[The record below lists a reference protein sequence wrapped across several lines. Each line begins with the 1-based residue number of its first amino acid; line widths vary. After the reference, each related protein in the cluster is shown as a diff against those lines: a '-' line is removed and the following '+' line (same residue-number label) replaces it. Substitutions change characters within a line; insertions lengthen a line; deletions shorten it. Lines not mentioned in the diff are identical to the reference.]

1 MAQTL
6 TRIINKPSWVEHMS
20 TDAAAS
26 RDFYSK
32 LFGWQVE
39 VNPDPQYGGYAI
51 ARLGGS
57 DIAGMGAT
65 MSPGQPTAWNLYIG
79 TDDVDALAGKVQAA
93 GGTVVAPPFDV
104 GDQGRMA
111 AFQDPT
117 GAFISAWQAAAMR
130 PFQSHIDNAFGWGE
144 LNARGV
150 EKAIPFYESLFGWTH
165 RTSDM
170 GPDQPPYNEFLK
182 DGESILGAMEMSSTF
197 PAEVPSNWT
206 VYFYV
211 NDVDAAF
218 RKAKELGGHEVVAP
232 QDFPGGRFAIVTDPQ
247 GATFGLM
254 KMASA

>member
-6 TRIINKPSWVEHMS
+6 TAIINQPAWVEHMS

-51 ARLGGS
+51 AKLAGS
-57 DIAGMGAT
+57 DVAGLGAA
-65 MSPGQPTAWNLYIG
+65 MSPEQPTAWNLYIG
-79 TDDVDALAGKVQAA
+79 TDDVDVLAARVPGA

-111 AFQDPT
+111 AFQDPS

-130 PFQSHIDNAFGWGE
+130 PFGAYASNTFGWGE

-150 EKAIPFYESLFGWTH
+150 DTAIPFYESLFGWTH

-170 GPDQPPYNEFLK
+170 GPDQPPYNELLK
-182 DGESILGAMEMSSTF
+182 DGEPVLGATEMSPAF
-197 PAEVPSNWT
+197 PGEVPSNWT
-206 VYFYV
+206 VYFNV
-211 NDVDAAF
+211 DDVDATF
-218 RKAKELGGHEVVAP
+218 QKAIALGATEVVAA
-232 QDFPGGRFAIVTDPQ
+232 QDFPGGRFAIVDDPQ
-247 GATFGLM
+247 GATFGLI
-254 KMASA
+254 KMASE

>member
-6 TRIINKPSWVEHMS
+6 TPIINQPAWVEHMS
-20 TDAAAS
+20 TDASAS

-51 ARLGGS
+51 ARLGSS
-57 DIAGMGAT
+57 DVAGMGAT
-65 MSPGQPTAWNLYIG
+65 MSPEQPTAWNLYIG
-79 TDDVDALAGKVQAA
+79 TDDVDALAARVPGA

-130 PFQSHIDNAFGWGE
+130 SFQAYTANAFGWAE

-150 EKAIPFYESLFGWTH
+150 DKAILFYESLFGWTH

-170 GPDQPPYNEFLK
+170 GPDQPPYTEFLL
-182 DGESILGAMEMSSTF
+182 DGESVLGAMEMSPMF
-197 PAEVPSNWT
+197 PAHVPSNWT
-206 VYFYV
+206 VYFNV
-211 NDVDAAF
+211 NDPDAAF
-218 RKAKELGGHEVVAP
+218 SRRSSWAHA
-232 QDFPGGRFAIVTDPQ
+232 R
-247 GATFGLM
+247 
-254 KMASA
+254 